1 MSKPFKMLGH
11 ELPGPNQKGQKDS
24 SPVRA
29 FFGDLTKGKGKLG
42 FLNPMG
48 ALASKV
54 GGKAEKF
61 LNPASMLLSDT
72 DTDTKHEVEQELSGL
87 KPNEKNELITNLA
100 TKTEENE

>member
-1 MSKPFKMLGH
+1 M
-11 ELPGPNQKGQKDS
+11 KGE
-24 SPVRA
+24 
-29 FFGDLTKGKGKLG
+29 GKLG

-54 GGKAEKF
+54 GGKAGKF

-72 DTDTKHEVEQELSGL
+72 EHEVEQELSGL

-100 TKTEENE
+100 TKTEGNE